1 MKKKGEKLKQLL
13 IAFFFLFVL
22 FLSMIYSIFIF
33 TSSYTYFPLKIA
45 LILWLLFSFIAKLF
59 TQFLVRK
66 ALLE

>member
-13 IAFFFLFVL
+13 IVFFLFVL